1 MKNYIIRELEN
12 DKNYYMETIK
22 AIENIEIR
30 TQKNGNEYKTIK
42 TALFVNNG
50 MRYTLKTGKYPS
62 ITIEY
67 PGAALT
73 IQFYSWKDGA
83 YKYFDNSEIRKYIA
97 ELVKDYE
104 SKVENLQK
112 QIDNTEKAID
122 CFRNLKEDL
131 EKVTGG
137 KNELY
142 KKILENAKYI

>member
-12 DKNYYMETIK
+12 EKNYYMETIK
-22 AIENIEIR
+22 AIRNIEIKK
-30 TQKNGNEYKTIK
+30 QKSGNEYKTIK
-42 TALFVNNG
+42 TALCVNNG

-73 IQFYSWKDGA
+73 IVFYSWKDGI
-83 YKYFDNSEIRKYIA
+83 YKYFDNSEIRNYIA

-104 SKVENLQK
+104 SKAENLQK
-112 QIDNTEKAID
+112 QIDDTENAIAY
-122 CFRNLKEDL
+122 FKTQKTEL

>member
-12 DKNYYMETIK
+12 EKNYYMETVK

-30 TQKNGNEYKTIK
+30 KQKNGKEYKNIK
-42 TALFVNNG
+42 TALAVNGN

-73 IQFYSWKDGA
+73 IVFYSWKDGV

-97 ELVKDYE
+97 ELVKEYE
-104 SKVENLQK
+104 SKIEDLQK
-112 QIDNTEKAID
+112 QIDDVEKAID
-122 CFRNLKEDL
+122 YFKTQKAEL

-142 KKILENAKYI
+142 KRILENAKYI